1 MRTLFVPAISLINSL
16 RYAYK
21 FILISLLFY
30 IPLLAI
36 SYLVI
41 NTAYD
46 EIKTSNKRVQGAAL
60 LQQVIDL
67 KEKAEIYR
75 DHHVVTNSYRDPAFL
90 TLEADSLFAV
100 KNALA
105 NLLNDTSPLSND
117 TSIKKQL
124 QEIEQLDRKSVV

>member
-1 MRTLFVPAISLINSL
+1 MRTLFIPAISLINSL

-46 EIKTSNKRVQGAAL
+46 EIKTSNKKVQGVEFL
-60 LQQVIDL
+60 HQVITL
-67 KEKAEIYR
+67 KENAELYR
-75 DHHVVTNSYRDPAFL
+75 DHHIVAISYRKPAFL
-90 TLEADSLFAV
+90 TNEADSL
-100 KNALA
+100 
-105 NLLNDTSPLSND
+105 
-117 TSIKKQL
+117 
-124 QEIEQLDRKSVV
+124 